1 MKDEISHNLVWFP
14 VFLIGC
20 INISMSLLSYLSNQ
34 VFSNQLTIIPLIL
47 GLTIITIVVI
57 TITLKYSCVVS
68 IKNRYSA
75 LVNSY
80 FTKKIS
86 YYPTENQS

>member
-1 MKDEISHNLVWFP
+1 MNLQRWNYK
-14 VFLIGC
+14 LLKR
-20 INISMSLLSYLSNQ
+20 SL
-34 VFSNQLTIIPLIL
+34 
-47 GLTIITIVVI
+47 TIVVI

-86 YYPTENQS
+86 YYPIENQS